1 MEPLRHFKRWYRID
15 AIAGTWGIA
24 AFLAFGYC
32 AVRTPALPDT
42 HLRIGFESNPPVQIR
57 TANGYAGLAVETVS
71 EAAKRAGIELEWV
84 ETGAS
89 SAESLRKGLVDL
101 WPLMVDI
108 PERRKYVHLA
118 PPWMHSGNV
127 MLLRKGARDVGPDF
141 RDRIAVFKMPI
152 HVRLLHE
159 KFPEAKIIE
168 TPAMQDPLKQVCTG
182 ESAVAFFEAR
192 VAQGELREKP
202 PECASVDLRLQTLPD
217 LKFDAGLASTFE
229 AAWAADRIQREI
241 DNMFRDGTL
250 SVLIAKYSYF
260 GLDDTWASYELLA
273 SERRWRWLAWG
284 GCGLLLAAG
293 VTLWLGGSL
302 RQRKRV
308 EAALRENEK
317 RFRNLANSAPVMI
330 VASGPDGRAS
340 FFNKTWLD
348 FTGRTCEQELGYG
361 WIENVH
367 PEDRD
372 RTRASYAA
380 SFAAQGA
387 CNLEYRLQRADGE
400 YRFVM
405 CSGVPHFEPNGVF
418 AGYIASCIDLT
429 DIRKAQEEA
438 RERQNLESLGV
449 LAGGIAHD
457 FNNLLGGTLA
467 FSELGQAKLKDGIAP
482 EDELTQIG
490 KLAIRGSEIVRQL
503 MIFAGNERGE
513 IELVDVSSLV
523 SEMLELLKVSV
534 SKHAFLK
541 TSLGQGL
548 PRVRGTPAQLRQV
561 IMNLV
566 TNASEALGGRDGV
579 IQVLAE
585 RAVPGSISELLG
597 AKNLPEGEYLRLEVS
612 DSGSG
617 MSIETQSRAFDPF
630 FTTKFAGRGMGLA
643 VVQRIVRRHGGAI
656 HIVSSPGQGTRV
668 QILLPCAAEKSRP
681 SDGRE
686 APRARRAEFERA
698 AAGVLLIVE
707 DEVSLLSAVSK
718 VLQRRGF
725 SVIQA
730 SNGSSALDAI
740 RDYDD
745 QIGAMLLDVTLPG
758 ASSREV
764 FEEAKR
770 LRPGMAVILTS
781 AYGREHATAS
791 FDGCAV
797 EYFIR
802 KPFGA
807 EALIALLRDALAAQ
821 PAPAQLE
828 GTRHAGV
835 P

>member
-1 MEPLRHFKRWYRID
+1 MRLLRHLKRWNRTG

-24 AFLAFGYC
+24 TLLAFGYF
-32 AVRTPALPDT
+32 ALRAPALPR
-42 HLRIGFESNPPVQIR
+42 HPLRIGFESNPPVQIH
-57 TANGYAGLAVETVS
+57 TANGFSGLAVETVS

-89 SAESLRKGLVDL
+89 SAESLRKNLVDL

-108 PERRKYVHLA
+108 PDRRKFVHFA

-127 MLLRKGARDVGPDF
+127 ILLRKGTPNPSGDF
-141 RDRIAVFKMPI
+141 KGSIAVFKMPI
-152 HVRLLHE
+152 HVRLLHD
-159 KFPEAKIIE
+159 KFPGAQIVQ
-168 TPAMQDPLKQVCTG
+168 TQAMQDPLRQVCTG
-182 ESAVAFFEAR
+182 TSDAAFFEAR
-192 VAQGELREKP
+192 VAQGQLREKP
-202 PECASVDLRLQTLPD
+202 PECAAVELRLQTIPEM
-217 LKFDAGLASTFE
+217 KFDAGLASTFE

-273 SERRWRWLAWG
+273 SERRWRWLTWG

-293 VTLWLGGSL
+293 ITLWLAGSL
-302 RQRKRV
+302 RQRKHV

-348 FTGRTCEQELGYG
+348 FTGRTIEQELGYG

-380 SFAAQGA
+380 SFDARGN
-387 CNLEYRLQRADGE
+387 CNLEYRLERADEE
-400 YRFVM
+400 YRYVM
-405 CSGVPHFEPNGVF
+405 CSGVPHFEPNGAF

-467 FSELGQAKLKDGIAP
+467 YSELGQAKLKDGTAP

-503 MIFAGNERGE
+503 MIFAGKERGE
-513 IELVDVSSLV
+513 IELVDASSLV

-548 PRVRGTPAQLRQV
+548 PAVRATPAQLRQV
-561 IMNLV
+561 VMNLV
-566 TNASEALGGRDGV
+566 TNASEALGDRDGV
-579 IQVLAE
+579 IQVLTE
-585 RAVPGSISELLG
+585 RTVPGSISELLA

-612 DSGSG
+612 DSGIG
-617 MSIETQSRAFDPF
+617 MDLETQARAFDPF

-656 HIVSSPGQGTRV
+656 HIVSSTGQGTRV
-668 QILLPCAAEKSRP
+668 QILLPCVAEASRT
-681 SDGRE
+681 SDRRE
-686 APRARRAEFERA
+686 APQARPDELQRS

-707 DEVSLLSAVSK
+707 DEVSLLSAVSR
-718 VLQRRGF
+718 VLQRKGF
-725 SVIQA
+725 TVIQA
-730 SNGSSALDAI
+730 SNGSSALDTI
-740 RDYDD
+740 RDYEDGID
-745 QIGAMLLDVTLPG
+745 AVLLDVTLPG

-770 LRPGMAVILTS
+770 LRPGMVVILTS
-781 AYGREHATAS
+781 AYSREHATAG
-791 FDGCAV
+791 FDGCTV

-807 EALIALLRDALAAQ
+807 DSLVALLRDALAAQ
-821 PAPAQLE
+821 PDPAQIE
-828 GTRHAGV
+828 GARHARV
-835 P
+835 S

>member
-1 MEPLRHFKRWYRID
+1 MELLQHFKGWDRTG
-15 AIAGTWGIA
+15 AVAGIWGTA
-24 AFLAFGYC
+24 AFLAFGYF
-32 AVRTPALPDT
+32 AVRTPALP
-42 HLRIGFESNPPVQIR
+42 HHPLRIGFESNPPVQIR
-57 TANGYAGLAVETVS
+57 TANGFSGLAVETVS

-101 WPLMVDI
+101 WPLMVDL
-108 PERRKYVHLA
+108 PDRRKYVHFA
-118 PPWMHSGNV
+118 APWMHSGNV
-127 MLLRKGARDVGPDF
+127 MLLRQGTPNLGHDF
-141 RDRIAVFKMPI
+141 RGRIAVFKIPLHI
-152 HVRLLHE
+152 RLVHDE
-159 KFPEAKIIE
+159 FPEAQAVEIPTIH
-168 TPAMQDPLKQVCTG
+168 DVLKQVCTG
-182 ESAVAFFEAR
+182 ASVAGFFEAR

-202 PECASVDLRLQTLPD
+202 LECASVELRLQTIPVM
-217 LKFDAGLASTFE
+217 KFDAGLASTFE
-229 AAWAADRIQREI
+229 AAAAADRIQREI

-260 GLDDTWASYELLA
+260 GLDDTWASYELIE
-273 SERRWRWLAWG
+273 SERRWRWLTWG
-284 GCGLLLAAG
+284 VCGLLLAAG
-293 VTLWLGGSL
+293 VTLWLAGSL

-348 FTGRTCEQELGYG
+348 FTGRTFDQELGYG

-372 RTRASYAA
+372 RTRASYAV
-380 SFAAQGA
+380 SFEARGN

-400 YRFVM
+400 YRYVM

-418 AGYIASCIDLT
+418 GGYIASCIDLT
-429 DIRKAQEEA
+429 DLRTAQEEA

-467 FSELGQAKLKDGIAP
+467 YSELAQAKVKDGAPP

-490 KLAIRGSEIVRQL
+490 KLAIRGAEIVRQL

-541 TSLGQGL
+541 ASLGHGL
-548 PRVRGTPAQLRQV
+548 PAVRGTPAQLRQV
-561 IMNLV
+561 VMNLV
-566 TNASEALGGRDGV
+566 TNASEALGDRDGV
-579 IQVLAE
+579 IEVLTE
-585 RAVPGSISELLG
+585 RAVPGSISDLLA

-612 DSGSG
+612 DSGAG
-617 MSIETQSRAFDPF
+617 MTLETQSRAFDPF

-643 VVQRIVRRHGGAI
+643 VVQRIVRRHGGAV

-668 QILLPCAAEKSRP
+668 QILLPCVAEKSRTNE
-681 SDGRE
+681 GRE
-686 APRARRAEFERA
+686 APRARPAELQRP
-698 AAGVLLIVE
+698 AAGILLIVE

-718 VLQRRGF
+718 VLQRKGF

-730 SNGSSALDAI
+730 SNGSSALDTI
-740 RDYDD
+740 RDYED
-745 QIGAMLLDVTLPG
+745 QIDAMLLDVTLPG
-758 ASSREV
+758 ASSRQV

-770 LRPGMAVILTS
+770 LRPRMAVILTS
-781 AYGREHATAS
+781 AYSREHATAS
-791 FDGCAV
+791 FDGCTV

-807 EALIALLRDALAAQ
+807 DSLMALLREALTAQ
-821 PAPAQLE
+821 HGPAQIE
-828 GTRHAGV
+828 GARHARV